1 MGTSIAKWNT
11 HNTLSDRKDKSVQQ
25 QQGSLFQHTVYRT
38 LAIFRTTRC
47 GAAFYISVRV
57 TATARPLG
65 RARIKQ
71 HMVFFF
77 PFFLL
82 TFLESFLLY
91 RPWSV
96 VSDAP
101 LAPVSPV
108 TKPSIARW
116 NRAMLCCFFSFPFPF
131 ILAFLSIFTAHQV
144 APTNLG
150 TCQPSHNRFLHFLE
164 LVRYCYHTS
173 CKIDSYS
180 TVCSCVLALP

>member
-1 MGTSIAKWNT
+1 MLFREWRRKAGRVMGTSIAKWNT
-11 HNTLSDRKDKSVQQ
+11 FSSDRNDNSVQQ
-25 QQGSLFQHTVYRT
+25 QQGSLFQHTAYRT

-47 GAAFYISVRV
+47 RAAFYISVRV

-65 RARIKQ
+65 RARSKQ
-71 HMVFFF
+71 HMVLFFL
-77 PFFLL
+77 PFLLL

-131 ILAFLSIFTAHQV
+131 ILPFLSIFPAHQV
-144 APTNLG
+144 TPTNLG
-150 TCQPSHNRFLHFLE
+150 TCQPSHNLL
-164 LVRYCYHTS
+164 LTLLS
-173 CKIDSYS
+173 Q
-180 TVCSCVLALP
+180 